1 MALQPLA
8 IGPHVL
14 ANNLALAPMAGITER
29 PFRRLCREWGAGLT
43 VSEMIPSRSM
53 LAGDRLAL
61 SKADHT
67 GEEGPVA
74 VQIAGGDPELLAE
87 AARWNEARGADI
99 IDINMGCPAKTI
111 CKQVAGSA
119 LMRDEAL
126 VGRILEAVV
135 GAVSVP
141 VTLKMR
147 TGWDRQHKNAPRL
160 ARMAEEAGIQ
170 ALAVHG
176 RTRADRYRGEAEYET
191 IAAVKEAV
199 SLPVWANGDIR
210 TPEDAA
216 WVLERTGV
224 DGVMIGRGAQGRPWL
239 FRSVAHYLATGEV
252 PPEPGI
258 SERGRAILTHLEGLK
273 ELYGSLRGARVARK
287 HLGWYADGLPR
298 EAGRAFRARAN
309 EAEAVERQ
317 EALVRAVF
325 LNDDQ
330 EAA

>member
-1 MALQPLA
+1 MQPLA

>member
-1 MALQPLA
+1 
-8 IGPHVL
+8 
-14 ANNLALAPMAGITER
+14 MAGITER
-29 PFRRLCREWGAGLT
+29 PFRRLCREWGAGLA

-67 GEEGPVA
+67 GEEGSVA
-74 VQIAGGDPELLAE
+74 VQIAGGDPDLLAE

-111 CKQVAGSA
+111 CKQAAGSA

-176 RTRADRYRGEAEYET
+176 RTRADRYRGDAEYET

-216 WVLERTGV
+216 RVLDQSGA

-239 FRSVAHYLATGEV
+239 FQSVAHYLATGEV
-252 PPEPGI
+252 PPEPGLA
-258 SERGRAILTHLEGLK
+258 ERGRAILMHLEGLK
-273 ELYGSLRGARVARK
+273 ELYGSVRGARVARK
-287 HLGWYADGLPR
+287 HLGWYAEALPG
-298 EAGRAFRARAN
+298 EAGRAFRAQAN
-309 EAEAVERQ
+309 KAEALERQ
-317 EALVRAVF
+317 EALVRGVF

>member
-8 IGPHVL
+8 IGPHIL